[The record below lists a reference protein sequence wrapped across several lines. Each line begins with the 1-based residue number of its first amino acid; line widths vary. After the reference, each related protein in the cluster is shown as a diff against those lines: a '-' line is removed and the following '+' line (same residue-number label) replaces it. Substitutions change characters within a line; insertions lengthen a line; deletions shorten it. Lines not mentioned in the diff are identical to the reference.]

1 MVPEQWLGTTE
12 VKDGTFQCQ
21 FNCSFKC
28 RLNFYFY
35 DLHISSLIFSY
46 PQSTNQGIEPCYGT
60 FMNGVS
66 MTKVVEQM
74 TIMMMMGV
82 I

>member
-1 MVPEQWLGTTE
+1 MARSNVSLI
-12 VKDGTFQCQ
+12 VLL
-21 FNCSFKC
+21 SVA
-28 RLNFYFY
+28 LNFIFMTQQ
-35 DLHISSLIFSY
+35 LHISSLMYSVTFSY